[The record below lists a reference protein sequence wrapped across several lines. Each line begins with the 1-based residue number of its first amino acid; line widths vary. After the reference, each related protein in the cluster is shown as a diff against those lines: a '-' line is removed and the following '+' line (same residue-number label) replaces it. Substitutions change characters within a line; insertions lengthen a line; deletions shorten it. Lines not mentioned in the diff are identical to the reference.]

1 MMQYIRLVVALVAGA
16 IVTGCTQNNGNIGDW
31 FGEWHLESI
40 TVNDVDDD
48 AYTGD
53 VLWKF
58 QNDIVEMVVVNAV
71 GHSHSEHYGTWSSDD
86 ATLILN
92 FTHHDDLHPAG
103 SSKYA
108 PPAQTMLP
116 AAVTQLK
123 ILRLSSKEMVLR
135 YDPAEDKSIVY
146 LLKKRG

>member
-1 MMQYIRLVVALVAGA
+1 MMQYIRLVVALVAGV

-48 AYTGD
+48 TYTGD

-58 QNDIVEMVVVNAV
+58 QNDIVEMVVVNAI

-86 ATLILN
+86 APLILN

-103 SSKYA
+103 SAEKGHEAHVQQDSA
-108 PPAQTMLP
+108 PLRPRRGQKHSLPAQK
-116 AAVTQLK
+116 AW
-123 ILRLSSKEMVLR
+123 LSDSMV
-135 YDPAEDKSIVY
+135 IVY
-146 LLKKRG
+146 MT